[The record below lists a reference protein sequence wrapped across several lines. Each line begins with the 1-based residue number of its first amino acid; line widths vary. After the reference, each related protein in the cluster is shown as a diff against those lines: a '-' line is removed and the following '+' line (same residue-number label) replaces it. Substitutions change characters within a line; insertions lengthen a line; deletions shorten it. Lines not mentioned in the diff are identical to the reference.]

1 MTCFWDAIV
10 QSLNKQ
16 DFLLLGEKNFKLNKI
31 SLINFLKKNNKKP
44 QDVLWQNQT
53 LKKQELDEHVEAV
66 KCYNINGIRRGHLTS
81 TCDSFLLLICQL
93 FRININHRYLRNII
107 QYKTKHK
114 PRKVL
119 NFRSNRGHFQR
130 G

>member
-10 QSLNKQ
+10 RSLNKQ
-16 DFLLLGEKNFKLNKI
+16 DFLLLGEKNFNLNKI

-44 QDVLWQNQT
+44 QDVLWQNQS
-53 LKKQELDEHVEAV
+53 LKKKELDEHVEAV
-66 KCYNINGIRRGHLTS
+66 KCYNITGIRRGHLTS

-93 FRININHRYLRNII
+93 FRVNINHKYLRNTI
-107 QYKTKHK
+107 QYKTKHR